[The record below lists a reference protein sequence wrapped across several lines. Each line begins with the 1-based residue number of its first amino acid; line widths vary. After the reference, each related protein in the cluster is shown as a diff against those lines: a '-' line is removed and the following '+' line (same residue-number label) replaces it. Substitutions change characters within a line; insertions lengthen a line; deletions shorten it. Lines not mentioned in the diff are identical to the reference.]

1 MWWRASFLVSGLV
14 SLSAPAWAHIDLVFP
29 PPRLA
34 GTEGRNALKIGPCGQ
49 AMGQNGRTQTVTEFT
64 PGETITVQVS
74 EYIPHPG
81 YYRVAFDVD
90 GDDDFPIR
98 ADMDSLD
105 SANDDSETV
114 HPVGD
119 VILLYDFDKNDNI
132 EVTLPNVECDN
143 CTLQVVQ
150 FMYDKIGNSLDDEY
164 YFQCADIRLVGDVA
178 TTDEASDSDDA
189 TTDDA
194 TTDDVTADVS
204 DAGAADDTMTDEGTA
219 PVDSTPVAE
228 PTVDPSPPIP
238 SSTPSSTPTQ
248 PGGISAPSVPST
260 TLPTASSAP
269 QPSTPAPSTAPSPTG
284 SPTFSENPLSPAPG
298 AVTTSA
304 PVGSAPGGSSAADD
318 GTGCS
323 VPASSSSLSRSLY
336 GLLAFAAALAWR
348 RRIRHS

>member
-260 TLPTASSAP
+260 TSPTASSAP

>member
-49 AMGQNGRTQTVTEFT
+49 AMGQNARTQTVTEFT

-178 TTDEASDSDDA
+178 TTDGASDSDDA

-194 TTDDVTADVS
+194 TADVS
-204 DAGAADDTMTDEGTA
+204 DAGAADDTVTDEGTA
-219 PVDSTPVAE
+219 PVDPTPVPE
-228 PTVDPSPPIP
+228 PTGNSSPSVP
-238 SSTPSSTPTQ
+238 SSVPSSTPTQ

-260 TLPTASSAP
+260 TSPTASSSP
-269 QPSTPAPSTAPSPTG
+269 QPSTPMPSTAPSPTG
-284 SPTFSENPLSPAPG
+284 SPTSENPLSPAPG

-323 VPASSSSLSRSLY
+323 VPASSSSLSRNLY